1 MRLLEAA
8 GAQLEL
14 APDREGNGILLA
26 ELMNLADAI
35 AVDPGRPRQKPR
47 LPTFHEL
54 VGSRA

>member
-1 MRLLEAA
+1 
-8 GAQLEL
+8 
-14 APDREGNGILLA
+14 
-26 ELMNLADAI
+26 LMNLADAI